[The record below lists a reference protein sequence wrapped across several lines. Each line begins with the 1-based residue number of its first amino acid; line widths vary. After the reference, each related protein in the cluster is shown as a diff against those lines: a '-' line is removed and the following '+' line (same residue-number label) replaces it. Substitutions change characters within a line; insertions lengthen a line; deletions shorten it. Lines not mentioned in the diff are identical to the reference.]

1 MSREMQELMKRLREG
16 KLPSSEAIVKETF
29 HELGFSPE
37 KLNPDAVRVNF
48 NDFLK
53 EAFVKTLEVLE
64 RYEDRT
70 YASSLIDEL
79 VELRRED
86 VKEAAKLLEQTD
98 SVEEGFQKALK
109 FLFERWY
116 PYLRWGFLSIS
127 QSRKTRGGKDFELQ
141 VAYLLELMEI
151 PYEKK
156 KRLHRVDFMIPSDEA
171 FRQNPNRALILSA
184 KRTLRE
190 RWREVVEELQTMRS
204 PNVYLITADEDISQ
218 GHVDGICTRYRIH
231 LVVWDDVKLK
241 KFSEKPLVI
250 SYTTLANEI
259 IPDFKRFWQ

>member
-1 MSREMQELMKRLREG
+1 MRKEMQGLMRQIREG

-29 HELGFSPE
+29 SELGFSPE
-37 KLNPDAVRVNF
+37 NLKPDGVQTNF

-64 RYEDRT
+64 RYEDRA

-79 VELRRED
+79 VTIRKED
-86 VKEAAKLLEQTD
+86 VKEAAGLIEKAASL
-98 SVEEGFQKALK
+98 EEGFQKALK

-204 PNVYLITADEDISQ
+204 PNVYLITADENISQ
-218 GHVDGICTRYRIH
+218 GHVEGICERYRIH
-231 LVVWDDVKLK
+231 LVVWDDLK
-241 KFSEKPLVI
+241 IKQFSEEPLVI

-259 IPDFKRFWQ
+259 ISDFKRFW